1 MEVEIGVVVEIGV
14 AMFVFRRWSCLGEFG
29 FFLFLFLCEFV
40 YLFLGFIGF
49 DLLEVYG
56 FHFLDLLGG
65 L

>member
-29 FFLFLFLCEFV
+29 FFFFLCEFV

-56 FHFLDLLGG
+56 FDFLDLLGG